1 MATITAYYL
10 FDNLPQALKEK
21 HGIKTEAKDKRFDC
35 VKSAMCWGGAECLTT
50 KKGKGAGQWKMTLTD
65 THNFVKVSEAK
76 RGAFALKANGNLN
89 LSSIHLVDTHLHN
102 GYYVGTGTPPNG
114 DTIWRGRK
122 ANPLKAFGNDGFIVL
137 LHSSWQY
144 MEILFYANSRHF
156 IRAIATDLINNC
168 ESWER
173 VEQLRKSSTAF
184 YEY

>member
-10 FDNLPQALKEK
+10 FEDLPQTLKEK
-21 HGIKTEAKDKRFDC
+21 HGIKPDAKDKRFDC
-35 VKSAMCWGGAECLTT
+35 VKSSMCWGGVECLTT
-50 KKGKGAGQWKMTLTD
+50 KKGKGAGQWKITLTD
-65 THNFVKVSEAK
+65 TRHFVRVSEPR
-76 RGAFALKANGNLN
+76 RGAFAIKVNGNIN
-89 LSSIHLVDTHLHN
+89 LSSVHLVDTDLHN

-114 DTIWRGRK
+114 ATIWRGRK
-122 ANPLKAFGNDGFIVL
+122 ANPLKAFENDGFIVL

-156 IRAIATDLINNC
+156 IRAIATDLINNG

-173 VEQLRKSSTAF
+173 LEQLRKSSTAF